1 MKEKKKKG
9 FLKPLV
15 KLFIAA
21 IFLVYAVGGILNLR
35 GQITERKAEAA
46 ALQAEVAA
54 QRVLNATLEE
64 DIASEDA
71 GSRMERAARDKLG
84 MVKPEEFIIYDLTP

>member
-9 FLKPLV
+9 LIKPLI

-35 GQITERKAEAA
+35 GQIAERKTEAA

-64 DIASEDA
+64 DIASEDTA
-71 GSRMERAARDKLG
+71 GRMERAARDKLG